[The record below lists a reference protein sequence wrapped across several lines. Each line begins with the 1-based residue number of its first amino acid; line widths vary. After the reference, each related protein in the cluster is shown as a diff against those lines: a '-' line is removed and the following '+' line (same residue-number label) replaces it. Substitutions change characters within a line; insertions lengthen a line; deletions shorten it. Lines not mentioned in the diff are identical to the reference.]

1 MTTYLLDTNV
11 VCEATAKHPNPR
23 VLAWCSKHSEQSV
36 LSCVTLGEIW
46 KGIHLMPEGRRRA
59 SLAAWAAGIER
70 DFSDVT
76 LPLDAQTLKL
86 WGQFY
91 ARHEAKGFN
100 MSVLDSLIAAT
111 ALAHGLTI
119 ATRNLADFPPDVKT
133 LNPWES

>member
-11 VCEATAKHPNPR
+11 VCEATSKQPNPR
-23 VLAWCSKHSEQSV
+23 VLAWCTKHAARSV

-70 DFSDVT
+70 DFSDVI
-76 LPLDAQTLKL
+76 LPLESKTLKV

-91 ARHEAKGFN
+91 AMHESHGLN

-111 ALAHGLTI
+111 ALVHGLTI
-119 ATRNLADFPPDVKT
+119 ATRNLADFPPDVRT
-133 LNPWES
+133 LNPWDS